1 TVAGKFSYGCPYCK
15 AVFVTKV
22 HLQKH
27 KLWNHAERVNMERK
41 ISVTTEPMAEL
52 KAKTKLQK
60 NHVKETSKKRPM
72 ENSPSSPVFLKVR
85 KTQEMSQ
92 PSQNGEYTEQKT
104 EKKQQKCSQQQQE
117 KKTLSEAGDS
127 EHEGSSL
134 PPEEDPERMK
144 HRRKQKTPKK
154 FTGEQP
160 SISGTFGMKG
170 MNKVDEKLKVCR
182 TKRPEGASLSKE
194 SQKKQLTLDPAKRK
208 LPCQSHAPPLD
219 SEVKD
224 AILEHS
230 EVSCSTCSIVT
241 SKTFPGFKK
250 NLKIFQKVRGTAR
263 TYLYLASIIFHTQL
277 YTFNNMQNNCLQV
290 FRCVDMHSYC
300 SDGIKTFMCILK
312 RCIICLII
320 SLKKKKKQPPYNCIT
335 MQTDTNSETKPSEG
349 TEQDSKKEEE
359 KGQSLADNAKSDSV
373 IIKMKKKIEEK
384 QENKKDARLEAEEK
398 FLDLERTPS
407 GRVRRRSAQVAVF
420 HLQEIAEDELAK
432 DWGTKRRIKDDLV
445 PDIKR
450 LNYTRPGLPT
460 YNPETLDTWKNEVKE
475 KGFICCP
482 NSSCEAIYSSVSGL
496 KAHLTSCIKGGVIV
510 GKYTCLLCQKEF
522 GSESGVK
529 YHICKTHS
537 QNWFRATSHVSN
549 SKEKDSQSNKL
560 QKDMKNGVAWK
571 KRGRKPKLRLI
582 ETASTQ
588 EKTMN
593 SSNRPSMNHQTPD
606 SITSSTPVQTSSQNH
621 DCTTSNS
628 DTTPTDGKNLNH
640 NRDLQPPVKKRAK
653 SKK

>member
-1 TVAGKFSYGCPYCK
+1 
-15 AVFVTKV
+15 
-22 HLQKH
+22 
-27 KLWNHAERVNMERK
+27 
-41 ISVTTEPMAEL
+41 
-52 KAKTKLQK
+52 
-60 NHVKETSKKRPM
+60 RPM

-92 PSQNGEYTEQKT
+92 PSQNGEYTDQKA
-104 EKKQQKCSQQQQE
+104 EKKQQKGSQQQQE
-117 KKTLSEAGDS
+117 KQTLSEGGDS

-134 PPEEDPERMK
+134 SPEEDPERMK

-208 LPCQSHAPPLD
+208 LPCQTPPLD
-219 SEVKD
+219 SEVQD

-250 NLKIFQKVRGTAR
+250 NLKIFQKVRGSLSHYPVLLPLQWAKLQITQSSKEIGKIAGFISLLIR
-263 TYLYLASIIFHTQL
+263 VFGHEGPRSDMMPSLEKFSLNDKPAIIFPCF
-277 YTFNNMQNNCLQV
+277 YEGRKGKLQPEANKAA
-290 FRCVDMHSYC
+290 SQ
-300 SDGIKTFMCILK
+300 TILQPEVN
-312 RCIICLII
+312 IAA
-320 SLKKKKKQPPYNCIT
+320 SLRFQP
-335 MQTDTNSETKPSEG
+335 EAG
-349 TEQDSKKEEE
+349 TEPDSKKEEE
-359 KGQSLADNAKSDSV
+359 KGQSLADNAKSGSV
-373 IIKMKKKIEEK
+373 IIKMKKKMEQEK
-384 QENKKDARLEAEEK
+384 QENKKDARPEAEEK

-496 KAHLTSCIKGGVIV
+496 KAHLTSCIKGGVTV

-537 QNWFRATSHVSN
+537 QNWFRATSHASN

-628 DTTPTDGKNLNH
+628 DTAPTDGKNVTH
-640 NRDLQPPVKKRAK
+640 NSDLQPPVKKRAK